1 MTTIER
7 TRQQL
12 DPAGSTGVAPV
23 AIFLLFG
30 AFLYAVFMTVRGE
43 AEISNPVFAVLALA
57 LLAIAGA
64 IVIYG
69 SNPTRAPLTARTHA
83 AAHTIAML
91 AILCEAVGQW
101 GTNMYIRDDWGP
113 VTLGILLV
121 ALGPYRPAKE
131 IAGAGM
137 LSAVTIGVITYFET
151 PSLVTSG
158 PLLSCVAVAV
168 TPMLALCF
176 SAAMFSDGVVK
187 SIERWQK
194 RAKAASVSLVR
205 ELREG
210 IARSVQQDRITIL
223 NRDVLP
229 FFTDVLARDTL
240 TTADRDRARMIAD
253 AIRQVMVEEVDRSWL
268 ESLLE
273 YTAVERTNRPGAARI
288 IVNDPHRVAS
298 VMTVAQRTAIRALL
312 VAFITIPGFSRDHL
326 RIVLSRHGDRNQGV
340 ITARVPVSDHVMR
353 STFAPFLA
361 VMRAVFIT
369 LEVDFVQPELAL
381 RFSYDH
387 D

>member
-12 DPAGSTGVAPV
+12 DPVGSTGVAPV
-23 AIFLLFG
+23 AIFLAIGSLG
-30 AFLYAVFMTVRGE
+30 YAIAMTVRGE
-43 AEISNPVFAVLALA
+43 MEISNPIFANIALA
-57 LLAIAGA
+57 LLTIAGA
-64 IVIYG
+64 IVIFG
-69 SNPTRAPLTARTHA
+69 SRPNRAPLTAGTHA
-83 AAHTIAML
+83 AAHAIAVL

-101 GTNMYIRDDWGP
+101 GTNAFIRDDWGP

-131 IAGAGM
+131 IVGAGI
-137 LSAVTIGVITYFET
+137 LSAITIGFITYLQV
-151 PSLVTSG
+151 PWLVTSSP
-158 PLLSCVAVAV
+158 PLAFIAAAL

-176 SAAMFSDGVVK
+176 SAAMFSDSVVT

-194 RAKAASVSLVR
+194 RATAASVSLVR

-223 NRDVLP
+223 NRDVLQ
-229 FFTDVLARDTL
+229 FFSEVIARDTL
-240 TTADRDRARMIAD
+240 TVADRDRARMIAD
-253 AIRQVMVEEVDRSWL
+253 SIRQVMVEEVDRSWL

-273 YTAVERTNRPGAARI
+273 QAGVERTNKPGAARA
-288 IVNDPHRVAS
+288 IVDDLHRVAP

-312 VAFITIPGFSRDHL
+312 VVFTTIPGFNRDHL
-326 RIVLSRHGDRNQGV
+326 RIVLSRDGNRNHGV
-340 ITARVPVSDHVMR
+340 ITAQIPITDHILR
-353 STFAPFLA
+353 SSFAPFLA
-361 VMRAVFIT
+361 VMRAVFIN
-369 LEVDFVQPELAL
+369 LEVAFGRSVLTL
-381 RFSYDH
+381 RFSYDT

>member
-12 DPAGSTGVAPV
+12 DPVGSTGVAPV
-23 AIFLLFG
+23 TIFLALG
-30 AFLYAVFMTVRGE
+30 AFIYAVFMTVRGE
-43 AEISNPVFAVLALA
+43 AEISNPVFASLALA

-64 IVIYG
+64 IVISG
-69 SNPTRAPLTARTHA
+69 SSPNRAPLTARTHA
-83 AAHTIAML
+83 AAHAIAVL
-91 AILCEAVGQW
+91 AILSEAVGQW
-101 GTNMYIRDDWGP
+101 GTNAFIRDDWGP

-121 ALGPYRPAKE
+121 SLGPYRPAKE
-131 IAGAGM
+131 IACAGM
-137 LSAVTIGVITYFET
+137 LSAITIALITYFQV
-151 PSLVTSG
+151 PWLVTSG
-158 PLLSCVAVAV
+158 PPLAFIVAAV

-176 SAAMFSDGVVK
+176 SAAMFSDGVVT

-229 FFTDVLARDTL
+229 FFSEVLARDTL
-240 TTADRDRARMIAD
+240 TAADRDRARMIAD

-273 YTAVERTNRPGAARI
+273 HAGVELRSRPGAAQV
-288 IVNDPHRVAS
+288 IVDDPHRVAP

-312 VAFITIPGFSRDHL
+312 VVFLTIPGFNRDHL
-326 RIVLSRHGDRNQGV
+326 RIVLSRDGNRNHGV
-340 ITARVPVSDHVMR
+340 ITAQVPITDHILR

-361 VMRAVFIT
+361 VMRAVFT
-369 LEVDFVQPELAL
+369 NLEATFGRSELTL
-381 RFSYDH
+381 RFSYDNV
-387 D
+387 

>member
-1 MTTIER
+1 MTTVER

-12 DPAGSTGVAPV
+12 DPVGSTGVAPV
-23 AIFLLFG
+23 AIFLALG
-30 AFLYAVFMTVRGE
+30 AFIYAICMTVRGVV
-43 AEISNPVFAVLALA
+43 EISNPIFASLALA

-64 IVIYG
+64 IVITG
-69 SNPTRAPLTARTHA
+69 SSPKRTPLTAGTHA
-83 AAHTIAML
+83 AAHTVAVA
-91 AILCEAVGQW
+91 AIVCEAVGQW
-101 GTNMYIRDDWGP
+101 GTNAFIRDDWGP

-121 ALGPYRPAKE
+121 TLGPYRPAKE

-137 LSAVTIGVITYFET
+137 LSAVTIGSITYIQV
-151 PSLVTSG
+151 PWLVTSG
-158 PLLSCVAVAV
+158 PPLAFIVAAV

-176 SAAMFSDGVVK
+176 SAAMFSDGVVT

-194 RAKAASVSLVR
+194 RSNAASLSLVR

-229 FFTDVLARDTL
+229 FFTELLARDTL
-240 TTADRDRARMIAD
+240 TAADRDRARMIAD
-253 AIRQVMVEEVDRSWL
+253 SIRQVMVEEVDRSWL

-273 YTAVERTNRPGAARI
+273 RAGVERTNRPGAARV
-288 IVNDPHRVAS
+288 IVDDPHRVAPM
-298 VMTVAQRTAIRALL
+298 MTAAQRTAIRALL
-312 VAFITIPGFSRDHL
+312 VVFITIPGFNRDHL
-326 RIVLSRHGDRNQGV
+326 RIVFSCDGNRSHGV
-340 ITARVPVSDHVMR
+340 ITAQVPITDHVLR

-361 VMRAVFIT
+361 VMRAVFTNLETTFGRSVLT
-369 LEVDFVQPELAL
+369 LK
-381 RFSYDH
+381 FSYDN

>member
-12 DPAGSTGVAPV
+12 DPVGSTGVAPV
-23 AIFLLFG
+23 AIFLALG
-30 AFLYAVFMTVRGE
+30 AFIYAVFMTVRGE
-43 AEISNPVFAVLALA
+43 AEISNPVFASLALA

-64 IVIYG
+64 IVISG
-69 SNPTRAPLTARTHA
+69 SSPNRAPLTARTHA
-83 AAHTIAML
+83 AAHAIAVL

-101 GTNMYIRDDWGP
+101 GTNAFIRDDWGP
-113 VTLGILLV
+113 VALGILLV
-121 ALGPYRPAKE
+121 CLGPYRPAKE

-137 LSAVTIGVITYFET
+137 LSAITIALITYFQV
-151 PSLVTSG
+151 PWLVTAG
-158 PLLSCVAVAV
+158 PPFAFIVAAV

-176 SAAMFSDGVVK
+176 SAAMFSDGVVT

-194 RAKAASVSLVR
+194 RAKAASISLVR

-229 FFTDVLARDTL
+229 FFSEVLARDTL
-240 TTADRDRARMIAD
+240 TAADRNRARIISD

-273 YTAVERTNRPGAARI
+273 HAGVELTSRPGAARA
-288 IVNDPHRVAS
+288 IVDDPHRVAP
-298 VMTVAQRTAIRALL
+298 VMSVAQRTAIRALL
-312 VAFITIPGFSRDHL
+312 VVFITIPGFNRDHL
-326 RIVLSRHGDRNQGV
+326 RIVLSRDGNRNYGV
-340 ITARVPVSDHVMR
+340 ITAQVPITDHVLR
-353 STFAPFLA
+353 SAFAPFLA
-361 VMRAVFIT
+361 VMRAVFT
-369 LEVDFVQPELAL
+369 NLEPTFGRSELTL
-381 RFSYDH
+381 RFSYDNV
-387 D
+387 

>member
-1 MTTIER
+1 MTTPER

-12 DPAGSTGVAPV
+12 DPAGSTGSAPD
-23 AIFLLFG
+23 AIFLILG
-30 AFLYAVFMTVRGE
+30 AFLYAVFMTVQGE

-57 LLAIAGA
+57 LLALAGA
-64 IVIYG
+64 TVISG
-69 SNPTRAPLTARTHA
+69 SSPTRVPLTARTHT
-83 AAHTIAML
+83 AAHTMAIL

-137 LSAVTIGVITYFET
+137 LSAVMIGVITYFET

-158 PLLSCVAVAV
+158 PLLACVAVAV

-176 SAAMFSDGVVK
+176 SAAMFSDGVVT

-194 RAKAASVSLVR
+194 RATAASVSLVR

-273 YTAVERTNRPGAARI
+273 YPAVERTHRPEAPRV
-288 IVNDPHRVAS
+288 IVNDLHRVAS

-312 VAFITIPGFSRDHL
+312 VAFITIPGCSRDHL
-326 RIVLSRHGDRNQGV
+326 RIVLSHDGDRNHGA
-340 ITARVPVSDHVMR
+340 ITARVPAKDHVMR
-353 STFAPFLA
+353 SAFAPFFA
-361 VMRAVFIT
+361 VMRAVFIN
-369 LEVDFVQPELAL
+369 LEVDFVQSELTL

>member
-12 DPAGSTGVAPV
+12 DPVGSTGVAPV
-23 AIFLLFG
+23 AIFLAIG
-30 AFLYAVFMTVRGE
+30 ALGYAIVMTVRGE
-43 AEISNPVFAVLALA
+43 AEISNPVFASFALV

-64 IVIYG
+64 IVIFG
-69 SNPTRAPLTARTHA
+69 SSPNRAPLTAGTHA
-83 AAHTIAML
+83 AAHAIAVL
-91 AILCEAVGQW
+91 AILCEALGQW
-101 GTNMYIRDDWGP
+101 GTNAFIRDDWGP

-137 LSAVTIGVITYFET
+137 LSAITIGLITYLQV
-151 PSLVTSG
+151 PWLVTSG
-158 PLLSCVAVAV
+158 PPIAFIAAAV

-176 SAAMFSDGVVK
+176 SAAMFSDGVVS

-194 RAKAASVSLVR
+194 RATAASVSLVR

-229 FFTDVLARDTL
+229 FFSEVLARDTL
-240 TTADRDRARMIAD
+240 TAADRDRARMIAD
-253 AIRQVMVEEVDRSWL
+253 AIREVMVEEVDRSWL

-273 YTAVERTNRPGAARI
+273 QAGVERTNKPGAARA
-288 IVNDPHRVAS
+288 IVDDPHRVAP

-312 VAFITIPGFSRDHL
+312 VVFITIPGFNRDHL
-326 RIVLSRHGDRNQGV
+326 RIVLSRDGNRNHGV
-340 ITARVPVSDHVMR
+340 ITAQVPITDHILR

-361 VMRAVFIT
+361 VMRAVFT
-369 LEVDFVQPELAL
+369 NLEATFGRSVLTL
-381 RFSYDH
+381 RFSYDN